1 MRATMP
7 ESWVCYFDARFHPP
21 VVTLADLYARGWT
34 RELVQRHLGF
44 TPSVKGVIRCEEIP
58 DVKSARKAFLAAQER
73 ARPRETALALS
84 TIQRV
89 KETFR
94 PIEIST
100 DDAVERGWGL
110 NTRLLKEED
119 PDRDDLQSREE
130 WLNQGHSPD
139 GWHWPAYWIGL
150 CLDEREDALDRLEC
164 VSTARTDAIEAEM
177 PDMNGSASVLIGEPL
192 GAFAERA
199 STETGALYA
208 RACLAMLDAID
219 RARRFAAVPG
229 ATKWFWC
236 EWTRHWKE
244 TRPAKLDPRWG
255 DDDIL
260 PPFDRNVVEWPM
272 WPQDLEVT
280 PPTLRR

>member
-7 ESWVCYFDARFHPP
+7 ESWIRYFDARFHPP

-34 RELVQRHLGF
+34 KALVQRHLGF
-44 TPSVKGVIRCEEIP
+44 TASVKDVIRSEEFP

-73 ARPRETALALS
+73 ARPQETALALS
-84 TIQRV
+84 MVQHA

-100 DDAVERGWGL
+100 DEAIERGYGL
-110 NTRLLKEED
+110 NTRLLKEEN
-119 PDRDDLQSREE
+119 PDRDDLPSEEE
-130 WLNQGHSPD
+130 WLKQGDSSD
-139 GWHWPAYWIGL
+139 GWHWPAYWISL
-150 CLDEREDALDRLEC
+150 TLDAQEDGLDRPES
-164 VSTARTDAIEAEM
+164 VPIAPTFAIEKDKLE
-177 PDMNGSASVLIGEPL
+177 MNGSEPVLIGKPPRTFPGRALTEA
-192 GAFAERA
+192 GAA
-199 STETGALYA
+199 YA

-236 EWTRHWKE
+236 EWTRLWKE
-244 TRPAKLDPRWG
+244 TRPAMCDHRWG

-260 PPFDRNVVEWPM
+260 PPYDRNVVKWPM
-272 WPQDLEVT
+272 WPQDLKVT
-280 PPTLRR
+280 PPSHRR